1 MTRAIRGI
9 TDEDNGCPAFSDLKS
24 YFSRERKT
32 VTLKGVNP
40 VLKIIVCSVSRKNV
54 IRLQYQ
60 RFSRLF
66 FHYHAIRSLEGDCPR
81 KTVTPLLE

>member
-40 VLKIIVCSVSRKNV
+40 VLKIIITK
-54 IRLQYQ
+54 
-60 RFSRLF
+60 
-66 FHYHAIRSLEGDCPR
+66 
-81 KTVTPLLE
+81 